1 MSSSYPP
8 VPSIAVRVP
17 VRRPGTVQRPSLR
30 ESAWDRESTITS
42 RRHVVGSTRRRDG
55 ARLTPRRAAKAH
67 PDPAKPGHRAR
78 AARLPT
84 PLSTMYL
91 YPTDGTVHRVPSDA
105 TAFSYRDVTWS
116 MAIAGIDADPA
127 SAERLRT

>member
-1 MSSSYPP
+1 
-8 VPSIAVRVP
+8 
-17 VRRPGTVQRPSLR
+17 
-30 ESAWDRESTITS
+30 
-42 RRHVVGSTRRRDG
+42 
-55 ARLTPRRAAKAH
+55 
-67 PDPAKPGHRAR
+67 
-78 AARLPT
+78 
-84 PLSTMYL
+84 MYL